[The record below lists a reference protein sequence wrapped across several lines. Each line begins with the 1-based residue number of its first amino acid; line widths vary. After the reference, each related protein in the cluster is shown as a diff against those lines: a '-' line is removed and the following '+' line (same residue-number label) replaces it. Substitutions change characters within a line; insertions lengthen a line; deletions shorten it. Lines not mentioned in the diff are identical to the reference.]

1 MPLMAEFDL
10 AAGSTFNPDFGQDR
24 AGVLLLLCVEED
36 VVRLEPHVLHHDVF
50 VTLELGIGRQA
61 GPIHRQ
67 AGFPRNGNAVA
78 LGAFT
83 PGPAAAAVRPPTS
96 DHWRPVLGAAGSP

>member
-36 VVRLEPHVLHHDVF
+36 VARLEPHVLHHDVF

-61 GPIHRQ
+61 G
-67 AGFPRNGNAVA
+67 FPRNGNAVA

-83 PGPAAAAVRPPTS
+83 PEPAAAAVRPPTS